1 MIICGIDEAGR
12 GPIAGDLVVVGCVLL
27 KEIDGINDSKK
38 LTPKKRE
45 SLYEEI
51 IKNSLYHIVKISPST
66 IDSKGL
72 SYSLNYA
79 LKEIKE
85 AISADKYIFDGN
97 SSFGVSGIETLIKA
111 DAKVL
116 QVGAASIVAKVTHD
130 RDILELAKLYPL
142 YELHKHKGY
151 ATPLHIEL
159 IKKYGYSKCHRKSYK
174 IKSLVPTL
182 DL

>member
-12 GPIAGDLVVVGCVLL
+12 GPIAGDLVVAGCVLL
-27 KEIDGINDSKK
+27 KDIDGINDSKK

-45 SLYEEI
+45 LLFAKI
-51 IKNSLYHIVKISPST
+51 IKNSIYHIVKISPST
-66 IDSKGL
+66 IDKKGL
-72 SYSLNYA
+72 SWSLKYA
-79 LKEIKE
+79 LEEIIDTINAE
-85 AISADKYIFDGN
+85 KYIFDGN
-97 SSFGVSGIETLIKA
+97 SNFGVSGIDTLVKA
-111 DAKVL
+111 DAKIT
-116 QVGAASIVAKVTHD
+116 QVGAASIIAKVTHD
-130 RDILELAKLYPL
+130 RDILELSKLYPL

-159 IKKYGYSKCHRKSYK
+159 IKKYGYSQCHRKSYK